1 MNDPL
6 LELAIVVAAY
16 LTIASAVVVWRH
28 GGEEPPQAATA
39 PESEGPG
46 VGHKHARKPKA
57 QGDIAAS
64 AQHPAPT
71 DADRLRVGRFLRL
84 IGTYAAGLAA
94 TALVAAALQPVLGP
108 LVPSVM
114 PADQHRA
121 ALALALGW
129 SLVAINVVV
138 AWHLVGALLP
148 PGRPGMGGPGTM
160 GGRIGMLE
168 RGLVVM
174 LTLSGGPGSIGF
186 VIAAKTLARFKEL
199 DDQDFAERYLLGTLA
214 SVTIALA
221 SALAA
226 QVVWN
231 NAA

>member
-1 MNDPL
+1 VNDPVL
-6 LELAIVVAAY
+6 SIALVVAAY
-16 LTIASAVVVWRH
+16 LAVASSVVVWRYVREVA
-28 GGEEPPQAATA
+28 GMRPAAEKPRV
-39 PESEGPG
+39 PEKPRA
-46 VGHKHARKPKA
+46 ARKP
-57 QGDIAAS
+57 AA
-64 AQHPAPT
+64 AEATREKPA
-71 DADRLRVGRFLRL
+71 AEVENDRRRVGSFLRL
-84 IGTYAAGLAA
+84 VALYVAGFVLVCALAA
-94 TALVAAALQPVLGP
+94 LAQPLIGP

-114 PADQHRA
+114 PDDRRRA
-121 ALALALGW
+121 VLALALGW
-129 SLVAINVVV
+129 SLVAINVFV

-148 PGRPGMGGPGTM
+148 QESAKGGPGEM

-226 QVVWN
+226 QQVWI